1 MESSLSPDVV
11 AAIDDLEV
19 AARLVVEGM
28 RAGGH
33 RSPFRGPGSEFQ
45 QHRPYRAGDDL
56 RHLDWKLFARSDRLF
71 TRQFRETTDLSV
83 QLVLDP
89 SPSMVYPEHGVSK
102 LRYAKIVAASLAY
115 LVTGQGSAVG
125 LATVGPQGFT
135 YLPARGGVVHRSALI
150 ARLDTIAPSDGWH
163 SVETI
168 RHAAELL
175 RRRGLMVVISDFY
188 DHEEA
193 TLRELRAVAR
203 RGHDVTML
211 QVLSREELMLESDSE
226 VELQDLESSE
236 RRLVN
241 PAAIRATYQR
251 EMEAFIERCRSGA
264 GHGGID
270 YALLSTSTPPEHALR
285 DLLLRRAR

>member
-56 RHLDWKLFARSDRLF
+56 RHLDWKLFARSNRLF

-89 SPSMVYPEHGVSK
+89 SPSMAYPEQGVSK

-125 LATVGPQGFT
+125 LATSGPQGFT
-135 YLPARGGVVHRSALI
+135 YLPARSGTVHRSALI
-150 ARLDTIAPSDGWH
+150 AKLDTIAPSPGWQPI
-163 SVETI
+163 EAI
-168 RHAAELL
+168 RHSAELL
-175 RRRGLMVVISDFY
+175 KRRGLMVVISDFY
-188 DHEEA
+188 DQEEA

-211 QVLSREELMLESDSE
+211 QVLSADERTLGSDSE
-226 VELQDLESSE
+226 VELQDLESTE

-251 EMEAFIERCRSGA
+251 EMDAFIERCRSGA

-285 DLLLRRAR
+285 DLLVRRAR